1 MLLFYYLFFELNI
14 INKEERNTYNI
25 YTKNDKFTEC
35 NNNEELFF
43 VLQY

>member
-1 MLLFYYLFFELNI
+1 MLLFYYLILELNI

-25 YTKNDKFTEC
+25 YTKNDKFTEW